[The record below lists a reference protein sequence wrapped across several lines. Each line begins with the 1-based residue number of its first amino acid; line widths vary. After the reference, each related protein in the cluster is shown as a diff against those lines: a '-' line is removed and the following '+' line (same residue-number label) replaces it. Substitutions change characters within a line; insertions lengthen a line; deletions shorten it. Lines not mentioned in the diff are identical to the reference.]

1 MLFIDINSIR
11 LSNLNFMILSFW
23 LGHGKFYHSSCPVVF
38 SRYMRETFIIHFCL
52 YYQIYLSQLATLISS
67 SSLIS
72 FLDRPILV
80 IIFCKQNPTL
90 VWRWNVLSKE
100 NIGKKVADILG
111 GIVFKI
117 IYFYMFRLVSVAVCA
132 HFVVDRSNFE
142 IKHIKLFN
150 FFNHIKG

>member
-1 MLFIDINSIR
+1 MN
-11 LSNLNFMILSFW
+11 LSFW
-23 LGHGKFYHSSCPVVF
+23 LGHGKLYHSSCPVTF

-90 VWRWNVLSKE
+90 VWRWKVLSKK
-100 NIGKKVADILG
+100 NIGEGVADIPG
-111 GIVFKI
+111 GMLRHKLVRLFKI
-117 IYFYMFRLVSVAVCA
+117 IYFYMFRSINVAACA
-132 HFVVDRSNFE
+132 HFVIDHSNFE
-142 IKHIKLFN
+142 IRHIKLLN
-150 FFNHIKG
+150 FFYHVKG